1 MNIPPITP
9 SPELRDQVLLD
20 YLTASS
26 GSVEAA
32 RGVMD
37 GNPATGAPGM
47 SEEAKAQ
54 SYQLVR
60 AALIDAELKSR
71 NLVGRLVF
79 VRQGSVSLP
88 GRNVGAAVASL
99 AHVQGSLP
107 MRITDISKGRLVLQP
122 INLSLEL
129 PADAVEG
136 LIQ

>member
-1 MNIPPITP
+1 
-9 SPELRDQVLLD
+9 
-20 YLTASS
+20 
-26 GSVEAA
+26 
-32 RGVMD
+32 
-37 GNPATGAPGM
+37 M

-71 NLVGRLVF
+71 NLVGRLIF

-88 GRNVGAAVASL
+88 GRNVGAAVALLS
-99 AHVQGSLP
+99 HVQGSLP
-107 MRITDISKGRLVLQP
+107 MRITDISKGRLVLKP
-122 INLSLEL
+122 INLEFEL